1 MITAVQTIMGEECP
15 TCRGPLTS
23 VGEAVPWCGSCEWNL
38 DEFSDDGPGT
48 WFWRQVCR
56 AEQRAGFRSDR
67 ELAGSA
73 RPLPIGGRAYAL
85 LLALSML
92 LLLVDVALA
101 AAGVWL
107 IVADP
112 WFWPIVSGLI
122 LIGLAVHFRPRLGRL
137 KSMLVHG
144 YLVERKNAPTLHRM
158 IDRLAADLGA
168 PRPDVVVFNFRW
180 NAGVARVG
188 PRQTRVLTLGVP
200 LLLALTPQQVVAL
213 VGHELGHLK
222 YEDNRRL
229 LLLQPAATFFGRL
242 AYVFR
247 PAHLVARLQFA
258 NLARVFWLLGG
269 GLVYLLPAALHIA
282 IRSAMAAQ
290 DRAIELRADQMAAQA
305 AGTAAAVEMLD
316 TLALVPIISGYLQHH
331 VEEGEAAA
339 RWRRYMGSVRDRHLD
354 SLPAWRQ
361 LSMRT
366 DASVLADH
374 PAAGR
379 RHQWLSSQPPLAPG
393 LLVEEAAGVRLEQEI
408 APYAEILHREML
420 HRVIV

>member
-15 TCRGPLTS
+15 TCRGPLIS
-23 VGEAVPWCGSCEWNL
+23 VDDAVPWCGSCEWNL
-38 DEFSDDGPGT
+38 DAFPDSRYGS
-48 WFWRQVCR
+48 WFWRRARR
-56 AEQRAGFRSDR
+56 AERRAGFRSDR

-73 RPLPIGGRAYAL
+73 GPLPIGGHAYGL

-92 LLLVDVALA
+92 LLLIDVALA
-101 AAGVWL
+101 GAGVWV
-107 IVADP
+107 IVSDP
-112 WFWPIVSGLI
+112 WFWPIAGGLV
-122 LIGLAVHFRPRLGRL
+122 LIGLAACFRPRLGRL
-137 KSMLVHG
+137 KPLLVRG

-168 PRPDVVVFNFRW
+168 PRPDVVIFDFGF
-180 NAGVARVG
+180 NAGVRRVG

-222 YEDNRRL
+222 YEDNRRS

-242 AYVFR
+242 AHVAWPPSLAGVPFTFVSQVMWPIGIAYL
-247 PAHLVARLQFA
+247 PLASAHV
-258 NLARVFWLLGG
+258 
-269 GLVYLLPAALHIA
+269 A

-290 DRAIELRADQMAAQA
+290 DRAIELRADLMAAQA

-316 TLALVPIISGYLQHH
+316 TLTLVPIIAGYLQHH
-331 VEEGEAAA
+331 VEEGEAAT
-339 RWRRYMGSVRDRHLD
+339 RWRRYMGSVRERHVD
-354 SLPAWRQ
+354 SLPARRQ

-374 PAAGR
+374 PAPGR
-379 RHQWLSSQPPLAPG
+379 RHQWLSAQPVRTPG

-420 HRVIV
+420 DRVIV